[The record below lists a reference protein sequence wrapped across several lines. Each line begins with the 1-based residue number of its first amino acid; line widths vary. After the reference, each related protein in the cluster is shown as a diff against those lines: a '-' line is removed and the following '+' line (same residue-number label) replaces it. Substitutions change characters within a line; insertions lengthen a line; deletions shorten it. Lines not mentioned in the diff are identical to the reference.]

1 MFLGVP
7 LNANAQDYENV
18 LQNCIKQYGVFNG
31 TEGITYVSFEF
42 FEDENTLLIVYFK
55 DKAICASIYRAN
67 NDGECLDTLRFV
79 YGENNKYMLS
89 TAKTGTGQS
98 CIVFKTNDIA
108 ETFILRDD
116 AFVKIY
122 DGGAYNIK
130 EIAGYSIT
138 GIVCKVN
145 PNQIYDTLN
154 SLKLKKINS
163 SQFTNIKSNI
173 DTKIYK
179 KCFDLISACADVV
192 IFDQNNYDLIK
203 LLKNI
208 LYTYPNYQNLT
219 SIKPDYRENTI
230 ETGYENIH
238 SLNGEYIDFII
249 EDIYG
254 VAPEH
259 ISVNNLINTGV
270 CYTNGKYY
278 YTGGYTKN
286 FKTQITD
293 ISAIYDL
300 GWDKYYV
307 VFNDEYTEDDNTIS
321 EYGFAVIDTSD
332 EIYGIERIEIG
343 TTLLND
349 NEIASYSPIKD
360 KGKTIF
366 KKGDEFLYKKDR
378 INTANTL
385 IIIAIVAIVCACV
398 VLILFFIDI
407 LRKKHK
413 KR

>member
-1 MFLGVP
+1 MSAP
-7 LNANAQDYENV
+7 LNVNAQDYEDI

-31 TEGITYVSFEF
+31 KEGIIYASFEF

-55 DKAICASIYRAN
+55 DKAICTSIYRAE

-98 CIVFKTNDIA
+98 CIVFKTNDVS

-116 AFVKIY
+116 TFVKIY

-130 EIAGYSIT
+130 EIAGYTIT
-138 GIVCKVN
+138 GIVCKAD

-154 SLKLKKINS
+154 SLKSKKINS
-163 SQFTNIKSNI
+163 SQFTNIKSNF
-173 DTKIYK
+173 DDKIYQ
-179 KCFDLISACADVV
+179 KCFSLISSCADVV
-192 IFDQNNYDLIK
+192 KFDRENYNLVK

-208 LYTYPNYQNLT
+208 LYTYKNYQNQT
-219 SIKPDYRENTI
+219 SIEPDYHENTI

-238 SLNGEYIDFII
+238 SLNGEYVDFII

-254 VAPEH
+254 AVPEH
-259 ISVNNLINTGV
+259 MSVNNLINTGV

-278 YTGGYTKN
+278 YTGAYTKD
-286 FKTQITD
+286 FKTKITD

-300 GWDKYYV
+300 GKNKYYA
-307 VFNDEYTEDDNTIS
+307 VFNDEYTEDNNTIK

-332 EIYGIERIEIG
+332 DIYSIERLEIN
-343 TTLLND
+343 TTLLSD
-349 NEIASYSPIKD
+349 DEIASYSPIKD
-360 KGKTIF
+360 KKRTF
-366 KKGDEFLYKKDR
+366 FNRGDKFLYKKNT

-385 IIIAIVAIVCACV
+385 IIIAIIALICACV
-398 VLILFFIDI
+398 VLMIFFIDT

-413 KR
+413 RR